1 MMAAAVQARVTNTN
15 IYRALPDLR
24 KDYYLSFV
32 FFPSTLYNCSSFHIS
47 VIISATVGFIIQ
59 SYITQAQ
66 ILLAEM

>member
-1 MMAAAVQARVTNTN
+1 MIAAAVQARVTNTN

-24 KDYYLSFV
+24 KDYCHSF
-32 FFPSTLYNCSSFHIS
+32 FFPSTLYSVPSFHIS
-47 VIISATVGFIIQ
+47 VIIGATVGFIIQ